1 MTRTKAG
8 KLLGGHATGTLT
20 EAERQALYAA
30 ALADQALFDAL
41 ADEEALRELLADPA
55 ARAQLL
61 AALAPASEL
70 GPPKVVPFWR
80 RPGVLGAAAGL
91 IVATTAGLAVLRS
104 PQDLPR
110 PAVTP
115 EAARAPLAATPVA
128 ATPSPEAKAL
138 PPGPAGKPRPKPEAM
153 LNQALDAPAAGRL
166 SPAPVAVPAPV
177 PVAASV
183 VAPVADSAPAPV
195 AASVGVPPPLPAAQ
209 AVGAPAE
216 EARVRAQAES
226 RRMEARDEMAKKAKA
241 VDRYRS
247 AAMESVSPAPVP
259 ARRVAATAAAPLGAA
274 AEVVLA
280 PAPVWT
286 LETLP
291 DGATRVRVAAAP
303 GAHVALL
310 RRNRS
315 GVEALRPEP
324 LEASGPWTFRVRL
337 APGDG
342 LDLYVLNAPV
352 ADAAQLPETGPV
364 DGFRARIH
372 PAGKKDAPR

>member
-1 MTRTKAG
+1 MKRAEAE
-8 KLLGGHATGTLT
+8 KLLGGYATGTLT
-20 EAERQALYAA
+20 EPERRLLFEA
-30 ALADQALFDAL
+30 ALEHQDLFDAL

-55 ARAQLL
+55 AKAQLL
-61 AALAPASEL
+61 AALAAAA
-70 GPPKVVPFWR
+70 PKVVPFWR

-110 PAVTP
+110 PAVKP
-115 EAARAPLAATPVA
+115 EAAPAAPPAAAPA
-128 ATPSPEAKAL
+128 PEAKVL
-138 PPGPAGKPRPKPEAM
+138 PPGSAGKPRPKPEAT
-153 LNQALDAPAAGRL
+153 LNQALEAP
-166 SPAPVAVPAPV
+166 AVPAPV
-177 PVAASV
+177 PVAAPV
-183 VAPVADSAPAPV
+183 GAPPPAPAPQ
-195 AASVGVPPPLPAAQ
+195 AA
-209 AVGAPAE
+209 GAPAE
-216 EARVRAQAES
+216 EARVRVQAES
-226 RRMEARDEMAKKAKA
+226 RRMEARDELAKKAEA
-241 VDRYRS
+241 ADRYRS
-247 AAMESVSPAPVP
+247 AAMESVS
-259 ARRVAATAAAPLGAA
+259 
-274 AEVVLA
+274 

-315 GVEALRPEP
+315 GVEALKPEP

-342 LDLYVLNAPV
+342 LDLYVLDAPV
-352 ADAAQLPETGPV
+352 ADAAQLPEAGPL

-372 PAGKKDAPR
+372 PAAPKDAPR